1 MARSLILSCMAK
13 ESGGAMWASGFS
25 FTVYPAAE
33 VLQVSL
39 SHLRS
44 CLPST
49 VRGEL
54 GVNPDTSA

>member
-1 MARSLILSCMAK
+1 
-13 ESGGAMWASGFS
+13 MWASGFS